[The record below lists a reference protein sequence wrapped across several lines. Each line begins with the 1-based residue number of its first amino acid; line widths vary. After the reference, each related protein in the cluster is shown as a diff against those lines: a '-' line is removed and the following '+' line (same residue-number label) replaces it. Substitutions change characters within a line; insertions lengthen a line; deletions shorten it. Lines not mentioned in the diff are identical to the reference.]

1 MCHRVKVLLL
11 LIDRGAPLLS
21 SFTDVVYV
29 VSVLQPPDGCWGGVQ
44 SRGVRVPRFYDPLI
58 QWNLFSINYYVF
70 QLDSLKHVC
79 EKSCSFTIFLVPW
92 SNEPYIHWINTL
104 FYTVQNYIW
113 WNVCCHARLSA
124 EVVARVQQG
133 SHLRPDTTGLDV
145 AESVARCLH
154 SCWDEDPE
162 NRPDFRFVR
171 VKLKEMQAGL

>member
-1 MCHRVKVLLL
+1 M
-11 LIDRGAPLLS
+11 
-21 SFTDVVYV
+21 
-29 VSVLQPPDGCWGGVQ
+29 DGEEG
-44 SRGVRVPRFYDPLI
+44 Y
-58 QWNLFSINYYVF
+58 
-70 QLDSLKHVC
+70 SLKEWEYLDFMTPWYNWICLVLTITFSNSIFWNIVY

-104 FYTVQNYIW
+104 FYTGQNYIW